1 MRPTVR
7 ASSFVKSL
15 AIALCLT
22 SLTSCATS
30 GGKRL
35 NERVAH
41 CQQARQPVPD
51 WPADM
56 ADRPAAAIERLGVI
70 ADDRSRTRIEREC
83 IADL

>member
-51 WPADM
+51 M
-56 ADRPAAAIERLGVI
+56 ADLPAYAIELLGVI